1 MDDKVCHAKTEFCL
15 EERDRTGVIL
25 SSSAENEEEMIERI
39 EIRIRNLLF
48 RSFDLDIDLHAP

>member
-1 MDDKVCHAKTEFCL
+1 M
-15 EERDRTGVIL
+15 GVIL

-48 RSFDLDIDLHAP
+48 RSFDLDIIDLHAP